1 MANTTH
7 SNLVNVFYNTHP
19 ISESQVLNKLEQTG
33 ADTSILT
40 VELLQHHDQDH
51 FGGLAATDALARHA
65 KINESTHV
73 LDLCC
78 GLGGPARYLAY
89 HHGCRVTG
97 VDMNTDRLAG
107 AVRLTERT
115 KLQDRVL
122 FHHANALQTGLADET
137 FDVIVSQEAFCHI
150 PNKKTLIA
158 ECVRL
163 LKPGGRIVYTDILAR
178 NSMTNEIR
186 SRLENEMAF
195 SELSTLEQYC
205 HLLEEKSCQVVEV
218 EDLSDDW
225 AQILIDRLA
234 MYRSLK
240 EQTVSSFG
248 LAHFQKWDRTYSF
261 FVGLY
266 RSGELGGGRFMA
278 RKPKST

>member
-266 RSGELGGGRFMA
+266 RSGELGGGRFVA

>member
-115 KLQDRVL
+115 KLEDRVL

-150 PNKKTLIA
+150 PDKKTLIA

-163 LKPGGRIVYTDILAR
+163 LKPGGCIVYTDILAR

-186 SRLENEMAF
+186 SRLESEMAF

-205 HLLEEKSCQVVEV
+205 HLLEEKGCQVVKV

-261 FVGLY
+261 FVDLY
-266 RSGELGGGRFMA
+266 RSGELGGGRFVV
-278 RKPKST
+278 RKPKSI

>member
-65 KINESTHV
+65 KINKSTHV

-150 PNKKTLIA
+150 PDKKTLIA

-186 SRLENEMAF
+186 SRLENEMVF

-205 HLLEEKSCQVVEV
+205 HLLEGKSCQVVEV

-261 FVGLY
+261 FVDLY
-266 RSGELGGGRFMA
+266 RSGELGGGRFVA
-278 RKPKST
+278 HKPKST

>member
-19 ISESQVLNKLEQTG
+19 ISESQVLDKLAQTG

-115 KLQDRVL
+115 KLEDRVL

-150 PNKKTLIA
+150 PDKKTLIA

-163 LKPGGRIVYTDILAR
+163 LKPGGCIVYTDILAR

-186 SRLENEMAF
+186 SRLESEMAF

-205 HLLEEKSCQVVEV
+205 HLLEEKGCQVVEV

-261 FVGLY
+261 FVDLY
-266 RSGELGGGRFMA
+266 RSGELGGGRFVA

>member
-115 KLQDRVL
+115 KLEDRVL

-150 PNKKTLIA
+150 PDKKTLIA

-163 LKPGGRIVYTDILAR
+163 LKPGGCIVYTDILAR

-186 SRLENEMAF
+186 SRLESEMAF

-205 HLLEEKSCQVVEV
+205 HLLEEKGCQVVKV

-266 RSGELGGGRFMA
+266 RSGELGGGRFVA

>member
-7 SNLVNVFYNTHP
+7 SNLVNVFYDTHP
-19 ISESQVLNKLEQTG
+19 ISESQVLDKLAQTG

-150 PNKKTLIA
+150 PDKKTLIA

-186 SRLENEMAF
+186 SRLENEMVF

-205 HLLEEKSCQVVEV
+205 HLFEGKGCQMVEV
-218 EDLSDDW
+218 EDLGDDW

-266 RSGELGGGRFMA
+266 RSGELGGGRFVA
-278 RKPKST
+278 RKPKSI

>member
-19 ISESQVLNKLEQTG
+19 ISESQVLDKLEQTG

-150 PNKKTLIA
+150 PDKKTLIT
-158 ECVRL
+158 ECARL

-205 HLLEEKSCQVVEV
+205 HLLEEKGCQVVKV

-261 FVGLY
+261 FVDLY
-266 RSGELGGGRFMA
+266 RSGELGGGRFVA

>member
-1 MANTTH
+1 MANTAH

-261 FVGLY
+261 FVDLY
-266 RSGELGGGRFMA
+266 RSGELGGGRFVA

>member
-1 MANTTH
+1 MATTQH
-7 SNLVNVFYNTHP
+7 SELVNVFYNTHP
-19 ISESQVLNKLEQTG
+19 ISESQVLDKLAQTG
-33 ADTSILT
+33 VDTSILT

-51 FGGLAATDALARHA
+51 FGGLAATDALAHHA

-89 HHGCRVTG
+89 HYGCRVTG

-150 PNKKTLIA
+150 PNKKALIT
-158 ECVRL
+158 ECARL

-178 NSMTNEIR
+178 SSMTNEIR
-186 SRLENEMAF
+186 SRLETEMVF
-195 SELSTLEQYC
+195 SELSTSEQYC
-205 HLLEEKSCQVVEV
+205 HLLEEKGCEVIEV
-218 EDLSDDW
+218 EDLSDNW

-240 EQTVSSFG
+240 EQTVSSFD
-248 LAHFQKWDRTYSF
+248 LAHFQKWDRAYSF

-266 RSGELGGGRFMA
+266 RSGELGGGRFVA
-278 RKPKST
+278 HKPKSI

>member
-261 FVGLY
+261 FVDLY

>member
-1 MANTTH
+1 MATTQH
-7 SNLVNVFYNTHP
+7 SELVNVFYNTHP
-19 ISESQVLNKLEQTG
+19 ISESQVLDKLAQTG
-33 ADTSILT
+33 VDTSILT

-51 FGGLAATDALARHA
+51 FGGLAATDALAHHA

-89 HHGCRVTG
+89 HYGCRVTG
-97 VDMNTDRLAG
+97 LDMNTDRLAG

-150 PNKKTLIA
+150 PNKKALIT
-158 ECVRL
+158 ECARL

-178 NSMTNEIR
+178 SSMTDEIR
-186 SRLENEMAF
+186 SRLETEMVF
-195 SELSTLEQYC
+195 SELSTSEQDC
-205 HLLEEKSCQVVEV
+205 HLLEEKGCEVIEV
-218 EDLSDDW
+218 EDLSDNW

-240 EQTVSSFG
+240 EHTVSSFD
-248 LAHFQKWDRTYSF
+248 LAHFQKWDRAYSF

-266 RSGELGGGRFMA
+266 RSGELGGGRFVA
-278 RKPKST
+278 HKPKSA

>member
-150 PNKKTLIA
+150 PDKKTLIA

-163 LKPGGRIVYTDILAR
+163 LKPGGCIVYTDILAR

-186 SRLENEMAF
+186 SRLENEMVF

-261 FVGLY
+261 FVDLY
-266 RSGELGGGRFMA
+266 RSGELGGGRFVA
-278 RKPKST
+278 RKPKSI

>member
-1 MANTTH
+1 MTNTTH
-7 SNLVNVFYNTHP
+7 SKLVNVFYDTHP

-65 KINESTHV
+65 KITESTHV

-122 FHHANALQTGLADET
+122 FHHADASQTGLADGA

-150 PNKKTLIA
+150 PNKKALIT

-186 SRLENEMAF
+186 SRLESEMAF

-205 HLLEEKSCQVVEV
+205 HLLEEKGCQVVEV

-240 EQTVSSFG
+240 EQTVSKFG
-248 LAHFQKWDRTYSF
+248 MAHFQKWDHTLAF
-261 FVGLY
+261 TVGA
-266 RSGELGGGRFMA
+266 FDV
-278 RKPKST
+278 

>member
-7 SNLVNVFYNTHP
+7 SNLVNVFYDTHP
-19 ISESQVLNKLEQTG
+19 ISESQVLDKLAQTG

-65 KINESTHV
+65 KINKSTHV

-89 HHGCRVTG
+89 HYGCRVTG

-150 PNKKTLIA
+150 PDKKTLIA

-186 SRLENEMAF
+186 SRLENEMVF

-205 HLLEEKSCQVVEV
+205 HLLEGKSCQVVEV

-261 FVGLY
+261 FVDLY
-266 RSGELGGGRFMA
+266 RSGELGGGRFVA
-278 RKPKST
+278 HKPKST

>member
-19 ISESQVLNKLEQTG
+19 ISESQVLDKLAQTG

-65 KINESTHV
+65 KINQSTHA
-73 LDLCC
+73 LALCC

-89 HHGCRVTG
+89 HYGCRVTG

-150 PNKKTLIA
+150 PNKKTLIT

-178 NSMTNEIR
+178 SNMTNEIR
-186 SRLENEMAF
+186 SRLETEMVF

-205 HLLEEKSCQVVEV
+205 HLLEEKGCQVIEV
-218 EDLSDDW
+218 EDLSDNW
-225 AQILIDRLA
+225 AEILIDRLT

-240 EQTVSSFG
+240 EQTVSSFD

-266 RSGELGGGRFMA
+266 RSGELGGGRFVA
-278 RKPKST
+278 HKPKSI

>member
-19 ISESQVLNKLEQTG
+19 ISESQVLDKLAQTG

-65 KINESTHV
+65 KINQSTHV

-150 PNKKTLIA
+150 PNKKTLIT

-178 NSMTNEIR
+178 SNMTNEIR
-186 SRLENEMAF
+186 SRLETEMVF

-205 HLLEEKSCQVVEV
+205 HLLEEKGCQVIEV
-218 EDLSDDW
+218 EDLSDNW
-225 AQILIDRLA
+225 AEILIDRLT

-240 EQTVSSFG
+240 EQTVSSFD

-266 RSGELGGGRFMA
+266 RSGELGGGRFVA
-278 RKPKST
+278 HKPKSI

>member
-19 ISESQVLNKLEQTG
+19 ISESQVLDKLAQTG

-65 KINESTHV
+65 KINKSTHV

-150 PNKKTLIA
+150 PDKKTLIA

-186 SRLENEMAF
+186 SRLENEMVF

-205 HLLEEKSCQVVEV
+205 HLLEEKGCQVVEV

-261 FVGLY
+261 FVDLY
-266 RSGELGGGRFMA
+266 RSGELGGGRFVA
-278 RKPKST
+278 HKPKST

>member
-266 RSGELGGGRFMA
+266 RSGELGGGRFVA
-278 RKPKST
+278 RKPKSI

>member
-115 KLQDRVL
+115 KLEDRVL

-150 PNKKTLIA
+150 PDKKTLIA

-163 LKPGGRIVYTDILAR
+163 LKPGGCIVYTDILAR

-205 HLLEEKSCQVVEV
+205 HLLEEKGCQVVKV

-261 FVGLY
+261 FVDLY
-266 RSGELGGGRFMA
+266 RSGELGGGRFVA

>member
-7 SNLVNVFYNTHP
+7 SNLVNVFYDTHP
-19 ISESQVLNKLEQTG
+19 ISESQVLDKLAQTG

-65 KINESTHV
+65 KINKSTHV

-89 HHGCRVTG
+89 HYGCRVTG

-186 SRLENEMAF
+186 SRLENEMVF
-195 SELSTLEQYC
+195 SELTTLEQYC
-205 HLLEEKSCQVVEV
+205 HLLEGKSCQVVEV

-261 FVGLY
+261 FVDLY
-266 RSGELGGGRFMA
+266 RSGELGGGRFVA
-278 RKPKST
+278 HKPKST

>member
-150 PNKKTLIA
+150 PDKKTLIA

-186 SRLENEMAF
+186 SRLESEMAF

-205 HLLEEKSCQVVEV
+205 HLLEEKGCQVVEV

-261 FVGLY
+261 FVDLY
-266 RSGELGGGRFMA
+266 RSGELGGGRFVA

>member
-19 ISESQVLNKLEQTG
+19 ISESQVLDKLAQTG

-150 PNKKTLIA
+150 PDKKTLIA

-186 SRLENEMAF
+186 SRLENEMVF

-261 FVGLY
+261 FVDLY
-266 RSGELGGGRFMA
+266 RSGELGGGRFVA
-278 RKPKST
+278 HKPKSN

>member
-7 SNLVNVFYNTHP
+7 SNLVNVFYDTHP
-19 ISESQVLNKLEQTG
+19 ISESQVLDKLAQTG

-65 KINESTHV
+65 KINKSTHV

-150 PNKKTLIA
+150 PNKKTLIT

-163 LKPGGRIVYTDILAR
+163 LKTGGRIVYTDILAR

-186 SRLENEMAF
+186 SRLENEMVF

-205 HLLEEKSCQVVEV
+205 HLLEGKSCQVVEV

-261 FVGLY
+261 FVDLY
-266 RSGELGGGRFMA
+266 RSGELGGGRFVA
-278 RKPKST
+278 HKPKST

>member
-150 PNKKTLIA
+150 PDKKTLIA

-186 SRLENEMAF
+186 SRLENEMVF

-205 HLLEEKSCQVVEV
+205 HLLEGKSCQVVEV

-261 FVGLY
+261 FVDLY
-266 RSGELGGGRFMA
+266 RSGELGGGRFVA
-278 RKPKST
+278 HKPNST

>member
-137 FDVIVSQEAFCHI
+137 FDAIVSQEAFCHI
-150 PNKKTLIA
+150 PNKKTLIT

-163 LKPGGRIVYTDILAR
+163 LKTGGRIVYTDILAR

-186 SRLENEMAF
+186 SRLESEMVF
-195 SELSTLEQYC
+195 SELATLEEYC

-218 EDLSDDW
+218 EDLSENW
-225 AQILIDRLA
+225 AQILVDRLA

-266 RSGELGGGRFMA
+266 RSGELGGGRFVA
-278 RKPKST
+278 HKTKSI

>member
-7 SNLVNVFYNTHP
+7 SKLVNVFYNTHP

-78 GLGGPARYLAY
+78 GLGGPARYLA
-89 HHGCRVTG
+89 HHYGCQVTG
-97 VDMNTDRLAG
+97 VDMNTDRLDG

-150 PNKKTLIA
+150 PDKKTLIA

-163 LKPGGRIVYTDILAR
+163 LKPGGCIVYTDILAR

-186 SRLENEMAF
+186 SRLESEMAF

-205 HLLEEKSCQVVEV
+205 HLLEEKGCQVVKV

-261 FVGLY
+261 FVDLY
-266 RSGELGGGRFMA
+266 RSGELGGGRFVA
-278 RKPKST
+278 RKPKSI

>member
-7 SNLVNVFYNTHP
+7 SKLVNVFYDTHP
-19 ISESQVLNKLEQTG
+19 ISESQVLDKLAQTG

-51 FGGLAATDALARHA
+51 FGGLAATDALALHA

-89 HHGCRVTG
+89 HYGCRVTG

-150 PNKKTLIA
+150 PNKKTLIT

-178 NSMTNEIR
+178 SNMTNEIR
-186 SRLENEMAF
+186 SRLETEMVF

-205 HLLEEKSCQVVEV
+205 HLLEEKGCQVIEV
-218 EDLSDDW
+218 EDLSDNW
-225 AQILIDRLA
+225 AEILIDRLT

-240 EQTVSSFG
+240 EQTVSSFD
-248 LAHFQKWDRTYSF
+248 LAHFQKWDRAYSF

-266 RSGELGGGRFMA
+266 RSGELGGGRFVA
-278 RKPKST
+278 HKPKSI

>member
-150 PNKKTLIA
+150 PDKKTLIA

-248 LAHFQKWDRTYSF
+248 LTHFQKWDRTYSF
-261 FVGLY
+261 FVDLY

>member
-1 MANTTH
+1 MATTQH
-7 SNLVNVFYNTHP
+7 SELVNVFYNTHP
-19 ISESQVLNKLEQTG
+19 ISESQVLDKLAQTG
-33 ADTSILT
+33 IDTSILT

-51 FGGLAATDALARHA
+51 FGGLAATDALAHHA

-89 HHGCRVTG
+89 HYGCRVTG

-150 PNKKTLIA
+150 PNKKALIT

-178 NSMTNEIR
+178 SSMTDEIR
-186 SRLENEMAF
+186 SRLETEMVF
-195 SELSTLEQYC
+195 SELSTSEQYC
-205 HLLEEKSCQVVEV
+205 HLLEEKGCEVIEV
-218 EDLSDDW
+218 EDLSDNW

-240 EQTVSSFG
+240 EHTVSSFD
-248 LAHFQKWDRTYSF
+248 LAHFQKWDRAYSF

-266 RSGELGGGRFMA
+266 RSGELGGGRFVA
-278 RKPKST
+278 HKPKSA

>member
-1 MANTTH
+1 MANTPH
-7 SNLVNVFYNTHP
+7 SKLVNVFYDTHP
-19 ISESQVLNKLEQTG
+19 ISESQVLEKLAQTG
-33 ADTSILT
+33 ADTSVLS
-40 VELLQHHDQDH
+40 VEMLQQHDQDH
-51 FGGLAATDALARHA
+51 FGGIPATDALAQHA
-65 KINESTHV
+65 QINESTHV

-89 HHGCRVTG
+89 HYGCRVTG

-137 FDVIVSQEAFCHI
+137 FDAIVSQEAFCHI
-150 PNKKTLIA
+150 PNKKTLIT

-163 LKPGGRIVYTDILAR
+163 LKTGGRIVYTDILAR

-248 LAHFQKWDRTYSF
+248 LTHFQKWDRTYSF
-261 FVGLY
+261 FVDLY

>member
-1 MANTTH
+1 MANTPH
-7 SNLVNVFYNTHP
+7 SKLVNVFYDTHP
-19 ISESQVLNKLEQTG
+19 ISESQVLEKLAQTG
-33 ADTSILT
+33 ADTSVLS
-40 VELLQHHDQDH
+40 VEMLQQHDQDH
-51 FGGLAATDALARHA
+51 FGGIPATDALAQHA
-65 KINESTHV
+65 QINESTHV

-89 HHGCRVTG
+89 HYGCRVTG
-97 VDMNTDRLAG
+97 VDLNTDRLAG

-137 FDVIVSQEAFCHI
+137 FDAIVSQEAFCHI
-150 PNKKTLIA
+150 PNKKTLIT

-163 LKPGGRIVYTDILAR
+163 LKTGGRIVYTDILAR

-186 SRLENEMAF
+186 GRLENEMVF

-205 HLLEEKSCQVVEV
+205 HLLEEKGCQVVEV
-218 EDLSDDW
+218 EDLSENW
-225 AQILIDRLA
+225 AQILVDRLA

-266 RSGELGGGRFMA
+266 RSGELGGGRFVA
-278 RKPKST
+278 HKTKSI

>member
-7 SNLVNVFYNTHP
+7 SKLVNVFYNTHP
-19 ISESQVLNKLEQTG
+19 ISESQVLDKLAQTG

-51 FGGLAATDALARHA
+51 FGGLAATDALALHA
-65 KINESTHV
+65 KINESAHV

-89 HHGCRVTG
+89 HYGCRVTG

-150 PNKKTLIA
+150 PNKKTLIT

-178 NSMTNEIR
+178 SNMTNEIR
-186 SRLENEMAF
+186 SRLETEMVF

-205 HLLEEKSCQVVEV
+205 HLLEEKGCQVIEV
-218 EDLSDDW
+218 EDLSDNW
-225 AQILIDRLA
+225 AEILIDRLT

-240 EQTVSSFG
+240 EQTVSSFD

-266 RSGELGGGRFMA
+266 RSGELGGGRFVA
-278 RKPKST
+278 HKPKSI

>member
-7 SNLVNVFYNTHP
+7 SNLVNVFYDTHP
-19 ISESQVLNKLEQTG
+19 ISESQVLDKLAQTG

-40 VELLQHHDQDH
+40 VELLQQHDQDH

-65 KINESTHV
+65 KINKSTHV

-150 PNKKTLIA
+150 PDKKTLIA

-186 SRLENEMAF
+186 SRLENEMVF

-205 HLLEEKSCQVVEV
+205 HLLEGKSCQVVEV

-261 FVGLY
+261 FVDLY
-266 RSGELGGGRFMA
+266 RSGELGGGRFVA
-278 RKPKST
+278 HKPKST

>member
-7 SNLVNVFYNTHP
+7 SNLVNVFYDTHP
-19 ISESQVLNKLEQTG
+19 ISESQVLDKLAQTG

-65 KINESTHV
+65 KINKSTHV

-150 PNKKTLIA
+150 PDKKTLIA

-163 LKPGGRIVYTDILAR
+163 LKPGGCIVYTDILAR

-186 SRLENEMAF
+186 SRLENEMVF

-205 HLLEEKSCQVVEV
+205 HLLEGKSCQVVEV

-261 FVGLY
+261 FVDLY
-266 RSGELGGGRFMA
+266 RSGELGGGRFVA
-278 RKPKST
+278 HKPKST

>member
-163 LKPGGRIVYTDILAR
+163 LKPGGCIVYTDILAR

-248 LAHFQKWDRTYSF
+248 LTHFQKWDRTYSF
-261 FVGLY
+261 FVDLY

>member
-115 KLQDRVL
+115 KLEDRVL

-150 PNKKTLIA
+150 PDKKTLIA

-205 HLLEEKSCQVVEV
+205 HLLEEKSCPVVEV

-261 FVGLY
+261 FVDLY
-266 RSGELGGGRFMA
+266 RSGELGGGRFVA

>member
-1 MANTTH
+1 MATTH
-7 SNLVNVFYNTHP
+7 HSELVNVFYNTHP
-19 ISESQVLNKLEQTG
+19 ISESQVLDKLAQTG
-33 ADTSILT
+33 VDTSILT

-51 FGGLAATDALARHA
+51 FGGLAATDALAHHA

-89 HHGCRVTG
+89 HYGCRVTG

-150 PNKKTLIA
+150 PNKKALIT

-178 NSMTNEIR
+178 SSMTDEIR
-186 SRLENEMAF
+186 SRLETEMVF
-195 SELSTLEQYC
+195 SELSTSEQYC
-205 HLLEEKSCQVVEV
+205 HLLEEKGCEVIEV
-218 EDLSDDW
+218 EDLSDNW

-240 EQTVSSFG
+240 EQTVSSFD
-248 LAHFQKWDRTYSF
+248 LAHFQKWDRAYSF

-266 RSGELGGGRFMA
+266 RSGELGGGRFVA
-278 RKPKST
+278 HKPKSA

>member
-7 SNLVNVFYNTHP
+7 SELVNVFYNTHP
-19 ISESQVLNKLEQTG
+19 ISESQVLDKLAQTG

-51 FGGLAATDALARHA
+51 FGGLAATDALAHHGN
-65 KINESTHV
+65 INESTHV

-78 GLGGPARYLAY
+78 GLGGPARYFAY
-89 HHGCRVTG
+89 HYGCRVTG
-97 VDMNTDRLAG
+97 IDMNTDRLAG

-115 KLQDRVL
+115 KLQDRVQ
-122 FHHANALQTGLADET
+122 FHHANALETGLADET

-163 LKPGGRIVYTDILAR
+163 LKPGGRIVYTDILTR
-178 NSMTNEIR
+178 NTMTTEIR
-186 SRLENEMAF
+186 SRLESEMVF

-205 HLLEEKSCQVVEV
+205 DLLKQNSCQVVEV
-218 EDLSDDW
+218 EDLSNDW

-248 LAHFQKWDRTYSF
+248 LEHFEKWDSTYSF

-266 RSGELGGGRFMA
+266 RSGELGGGRFVA
-278 RKPKST
+278 QKPKSI